1 MSFFGEINMS
11 EDKMRGQKRSDTNK
25 KSTADKFAINKRIK
39 SNERGVTCAVII
51 ASSALVAG
59 FCNAALGA
67 GGGIILSFALSVIS
81 SDTASQNR
89 SFLSLSQAAMIPC
102 CLLSAI
108 FYGFKDH
115 FSVAEFS
122 PYAVPAILG
131 GITGALLLKRLR
143 PQLVSRLFAAL
154 VIWSGIKMILG

>member
-1 MSFFGEINMS
+1 MNNTKFI
-11 EDKMRGQKRSDTNK
+11 QKT
-25 KSTADKFAINKRIK
+25 TFAAI
-39 SNERGVTCAVII
+39 CAVLCCLLWG
-51 ASSALVAG
+51 SA
-59 FCNAALGA
+59 FPCIKLGYQLFS
-67 GGGIILSFALSVIS
+67 IPS

-131 GITGALLLKRLR
+131 GITGVLLLKRLR
-143 PQLVSRLFAAL
+143 PQLVNRLFAAL